1 MIKKV
6 IGLII
11 LFSIVIILARTVA
24 GIYEEGK
31 IKNYDATQI
40 YMSQIGQDNI
50 NDEQENLEKD
60 KTNSSDN
67 NESSNNLNSNSDK
80 SNSKENLSSRE
91 NDNSNNKNNNQNSK
105 IVPTTYKGYKVSSQ
119 LKIEK
124 LDIDTYVLESSNKN
138 AMEVSVIKCFGSN
151 PNEVGNYCIAGHN
164 YITKNMFSE
173 LKKLEVGDEISLTD
187 NKHGTVMYEIY
198 DKYKVVPTQTD
209 ILSQETNGEKQITLI
224 TCSDYS
230 KKRIIIKAREKID

>member
-1 MIKKV
+1 MIKKI

-11 LFSIVIILARTVA
+11 LFFIVIILARTVA

-31 IKNYDATQI
+31 IKNYDAKQI

-50 NDEQENLEKD
+50 NEEQQSLEKD

-80 SNSKENLSSRE
+80 SNSEE
-91 NDNSNNKNNNQNSK
+91 HNKNSK
-105 IVPTTYKGYKVSSQ
+105 IVPATYKGYKVSSQ

-138 AMEVSVIKCFGSN
+138 AMEVSVIKCFGAN

-187 NKHGTVMYEIY
+187 NKHGTIIYEIY

>member
-11 LFSIVIILARTVA
+11 LFSIVVILARTAA

-31 IKNYDATQI
+31 IKNYDAKQI
-40 YMSQIGQDNI
+40 YMSQIGQSNI
-50 NDEQENLEKD
+50 NDEQQNLEKD
-60 KTNSSDN
+60 KTSSGDN
-67 NESSNNLNSNSDK
+67 NESSNNLNSNSDE
-80 SNSKENLSSRE
+80 SNLEE
-91 NDNSNNKNNNQNSK
+91 YNKNSK
-105 IVPTTYKGYKVSSQ
+105 IVPATYKGYKVSSQ

-173 LKKLEVGDEISLTD
+173 LKKLDIGDEISLTD
-187 NKHGTVMYEIY
+187 NKHGTIIYVIY
-198 DKYKVVPTQTD
+198 DKYKVVPTQTN

>member
-1 MIKKV
+1 MIKKI

-50 NDEQENLEKD
+50 NDEQQNLEKD
-60 KTNSSDN
+60 KTTSSDN
-67 NESSNNLNSNSDK
+67 NKNGNNLNSNSDK
-80 SNSKENLSSRE
+80 SNSKE
-91 NDNSNNKNNNQNSK
+91 NSK

>member
-1 MIKKV
+1 MMKKI

-24 GIYEEGK
+24 GIYEEEK

-40 YMSQIGQDNI
+40 YMSQIGQANI
-50 NDEQENLEKD
+50 NDEQQNLEENL
-60 KTNSSDN
+60 
-67 NESSNNLNSNSDK
+67 L
-80 SNSKENLSSRE
+80 SKE
-91 NDNSNNKNNNQNSK
+91 NDNSNDKNNNQNSK
-105 IVPTTYKGYKVSSQ
+105 ILPATYKGYKVSSQ

>member
-1 MIKKV
+1 MIKKI

-50 NDEQENLEKD
+50 NDEQENLEED
-60 KTNSSDN
+60 KTTSSDN
-67 NESSNNLNSNSDK
+67 NENSNNLNSNSDK
-80 SNSKENLSSRE
+80 SNSKE
-91 NDNSNNKNNNQNSK
+91 NSK